1 MLNRM
6 SLSQKLL
13 GGFAI
18 VVALTAAISA
28 IAVVKVNAIGEIFT
42 EYRATAR
49 ETTFANA
56 VGEDVLEAR
65 LAALSYRLPD
75 SPDDAARVRDNIEDV
90 LGSARHAAEV
100 FVKHPGLL
108 PEIETISESAEAYLA
123 AFEETVA
130 LQARRNEQVAILSE
144 TGPATRK
151 KLTEIMKSAYQAGD
165 PVAAY
170 YAGRV
175 QEHLLLGR
183 FYAERFLLLNS
194 EEAFSKSTAHLQ
206 EAKALIAT
214 LLRELQNPARRELA
228 TEAAGGIERY
238 LETFGAVYEII
249 SQRNAIRAER
259 QDPTGAAMNRQAE
272 ALVDKIVA
280 IQNEIGPA
288 GQAEVGSAREI
299 VQIFAAV
306 SVVFGIVIA
315 LVLARSF
322 TRPIRTIVGHIERMA
337 EGDVSVDVPPTR
349 RHDEIGQA
357 ERALARMTAK
367 LKESAEAARRIA
379 DGDLTRD
386 LPDMSERDV
395 FGHALKRM
403 LDKLREAIVV
413 VARTGEDVS
422 TGAQQM
428 SVTSDQ
434 LSDGAQQQAAAAQ
447 EASAAINEIS
457 ANISQSAETAAQ
469 TEQIADK
476 SAGDAKRSGDAVHKS
491 VSAMKTIAEKITIVQ
506 EIARQTDLLA
516 LNAAVEAARA
526 GEHGKGF
533 AVVASEVRKLAERSQ
548 QAAAEISELSAETVD
563 VSVAAGKMLEDLV
576 PNIQRTAEL
585 VQGISTATQE
595 QNVGAEQINTAIRE
609 LDRVIQQNAAA
620 SEQAAAT
627 SEELA
632 SRADELRTAISYF
645 RLNLPSAAAPAPAPV
660 RQTVGKGVGKGTAP
674 IVKAASSETG
684 GNSRRAA
691 PAKPAATRPPS
702 EQTACNSAGNKSGFD
717 LDLGADDKLDTEFQ
731 AYLG

>member
-1 MLNRM
+1 MEEKGY
-6 SLSQKLL
+6 SQRR
-13 GGFAI
+13 AC
-18 VVALTAAISA
+18 AL
-28 IAVVKVNAIGEIFT
+28 IGMHPKTFR
-42 EYRATAR
+42 YRSQR
-49 ETTFANA
+49 
-56 VGEDVLEAR
+56 
-65 LAALSYRLPD
+65 S
-75 SPDDAARVRDNIEDV
+75 DDAAVRERLKALAQERRRFGYRRLLILLRREGVELNHKKLFRLYREERLTVRRRGGRKRAI
-90 LGSARHAAEV
+90 GTRAPMA
-100 FVKHPGLL
+100 L
-108 PEIETISESAEAYLA
+108 PE
-123 AFEETVA
+123 
-130 LQARRNEQVAILSE
+130 RPN
-144 TGPATRK
+144 
-151 KLTEIMKSAYQAGD
+151 
-165 PVAAY
+165 
-170 YAGRV
+170 
-175 QEHLLLGR
+175 
-183 FYAERFLLLNS
+183 
-194 EEAFSKSTAHLQ
+194 
-206 EAKALIAT
+206 
-214 LLRELQNPARRELA
+214 
-228 TEAAGGIERY
+228 
-238 LETFGAVYEII
+238 
-249 SQRNAIRAER
+249 QRW
-259 QDPTGAAMNRQAE
+259 
-272 ALVDKIVA
+272 
-280 IQNEIGPA
+280 
-288 GQAEVGSAREI
+288 S
-299 VQIFAAV
+299 
-306 SVVFGIVIA
+306 
-315 LVLARSF
+315 
-322 TRPIRTIVGHIERMA
+322 
-337 EGDVSVDVPPTR
+337 
-349 RHDEIGQA
+349 
-357 ERALARMTAK
+357 
-367 LKESAEAARRIA
+367 
-379 DGDLTRD
+379 
-386 LPDMSERDV
+386 
-395 FGHALKRM
+395 
-403 LDKLREAIVV
+403 LDFV
-413 VARTGEDVS
+413 
-422 TGAQQM
+422 
-428 SVTSDQ
+428 SDQ